1 MLSPAA
7 PGTTMGER
15 PLRILMA
22 AARYLPERGGTEI
35 HTHEVAQRLAAAGW
49 KVTVLSTTL
58 ERGLPRESTDGP
70 VRVIRVRAWPP
81 GRDYYLAPELLR
93 VIRSGRVD
101 LVHCQG
107 YHTLF
112 APLVMLAAL
121 LARIP
126 YVVTLHSGG
135 HSSALRRLIRPLQ
148 AWILRPLLRRAQ
160 RLIAVSEFE
169 AELFAHRLRLPHSAF
184 VVIPSGV
191 QLPITTDDPVPP
203 GPPLVVSI
211 GRLESYK
218 GHGRVVEAM
227 PALTRASPG
236 IRLRILGSGSY
247 ESQLHRLADRL
258 GVADAV
264 EIAGVPAERRE
275 SLGRLLQQAA
285 VVVALSEYESQG
297 LAIQEALGL
306 GRPVVVS
313 DSSALAELT
322 RHENVV
328 ALPKSADSD
337 DVATA
342 ILQLLGAPAVEPPVL
357 PTWDQCVAA
366 VIEVYERALA
376 NTR

>member
-1 MLSPAA
+1 VLSST
-7 PGTTMGER
+7 GTAVRCR
-15 PLRILMA
+15 PHRILMA

-35 HTHEVAQRLAAAGW
+35 HTHEVAHRLAAQGW
-49 KVTVLSTTL
+49 DVTVVSTTL

-70 VRVIRVRAWPP
+70 IRVIRVRAWPP

-93 VIRSGRVD
+93 VIHSGRVD

-121 LARIP
+121 RARIP

-135 HSSALRRLIRPLQ
+135 HSSAFRRFIRPVQGWL
-148 AWILRPLLRRAQ
+148 LRPLLTRAQ
-160 RLIAVSEFE
+160 RLIAVSQFE
-169 AELFAHRLRLPHSAF
+169 AELFAHRLRLPVSAF

-191 QLPITTDDPVPP
+191 QLPITSNEPVPP

-227 PALTRASPG
+227 PALVRASPG
-236 IRLRILGSGSY
+236 IQLRVLGSGSY
-247 ESQLHRLADRL
+247 EAQLRRLADRL
-258 GVADAV
+258 GVADSV
-264 EIAGVPAERRE
+264 EIGGVPAEQRA
-275 SLGRLLQQAA
+275 SLGDLLKRAA

-306 GRPVVVS
+306 GRPVLVS
-313 DSSALAELT
+313 DGSALAELA

-337 DVATA
+337 EVATA
-342 ILQLLGAPAVEPPVL
+342 MLQLLGAPAVEPPVL
-357 PTWDQCVAA
+357 PTWEQCVAA
-366 VIEVYERALA
+366 ITDVYERALA
-376 NTR
+376 DTR